1 MRLLAFVLSGLA
13 LTTSLRAQDKP
24 AQEPAPTAPADT
36 APADKSTEKPASK
49 VLELGQRIEGELE
62 LLDIDGVAQKAKDLM
77 GKVTVVNFYS
87 IQCPVQA
94 QWDERLAQIQK
105 DFAEQGVVFLHVN
118 SNVTEIGEKPQPQPA
133 ADDKDAKKPYENVRA
148 HLADKG
154 LPFRVLV
161 DHGNKVADLFAATS
175 TPHVYVFGVDGKLVY
190 KGLVDDD
197 QRDAKADT
205 RTNYLRDV
213 LGKLTKGETVEAFST
228 KEVGCSIKRMG
239 AENRGRRPRGEGRRR
254 GQGGGERRGP
264 GGQGGGERGGE

>member
-1 MRLLAFVLSGLA
+1 MHALLAPLSFFALA
-13 LTTSLRAQDKP
+13 AAGFAQDAPQQDPAQSPKAEAKP
-24 AQEPAPTAPADT
+24 AA
-36 APADKSTEKPASK
+36 EKPAPK
-49 VLELGQRIEGELE
+49 KLELGQRIDGALT
-62 LLDIDGVAQKAKDLM
+62 LLDIDGKEQKAMDLM

-105 DFAEQGVVFLHVN
+105 DFAEQGVVFLHID
-118 SNVTEIGEKPQPQPA
+118 SNVTEIGEKAPEQPK
-133 ADDKDAKKPYENVRA
+133 ADDPEAKKPYENVRA
-148 HLADKG
+148 HLAEKG

-197 QRDAKADT
+197 QRDTKHDT

-213 LGKLTKGETVEAFST
+213 LGKLTKGETVEPSST
-228 KEVGCSIKRMG
+228 RAVGCSIKRLG
-239 AENRGRRPRGEGRRR
+239 GNNRGGGRRPRGEGRRR
-254 GQGGGERRGP
+254 GEGGGQR
-264 GGQGGGERGGE
+264 GGERGGN

>member
-1 MRLLAFVLSGLA
+1 MRTIAIALSGLL
-13 LTTSLRAQDKP
+13 LTTALRTQDKP
-24 AQEPAPTAPADT
+24 AQEPAPKAPTEAAPA
-36 APADKSTEKPASK
+36 EKPTAK
-49 VLELGQRIEGELE
+49 LLELGQRIDGELE
-62 LLDIDGVAQKAKDLM
+62 LLDIDGVAQRAKDLM

-105 DFAEQGVVFLHVN
+105 DFAEQGVVFLHID
-118 SNVTEIGEKPQPQPA
+118 SNVPEIGEKPQPQPA

-148 HLADKG
+148 HLAEKG

-228 KEVGCSIKRMG
+228 KEVGCSIKRIG
-239 AENRGRRPRGEGRRR
+239 AENRGGGRRPRGEGRRR
-254 GQGGGERRGP
+254 GGNGSRGNTP
-264 GGQGGGERGGE
+264 PDMDDRGGD